1 MAAKPVD
8 PGVVEGVLSRRLNDL
23 EPQLTRHGYDLK
35 AICDQFDA
43 RPAEVRKLLR
53 GELEG
58 ARAGELTDEMRAAG
72 LPI

>member
-1 MAAKPVD
+1 MAALPVD
-8 PGVVEGVLSRRLNDL
+8 AEVVEGVLSRRLDDL
-23 EPQLTRHGYDLK
+23 EPQLTRHGYDVK
-35 AICDQFDA
+35 AICERFDA